1 MTCFHTS
8 PPSPA
13 AANFSATILRMV
25 YVAGLRRLE
34 WTSLCKTRIAFTF
47 LIARSLL
54 CRSAAISPSA
64 SRASGESMSAPSGS
78 SCPGVSM
85 AVKGLPRSPNQLR
98 LAYDVFLVHDSL
110 PASVEKRGPS
120 SSSPLAAA
128 SPASEGEGRGTQL
141 KSNSAA
147 SRSPTK
153 VHPASRLSRVD
164 LPAPVQ
170 PMTSSR
176 FSDGSAR
183 WKSSSVEKMVSC
195 EVLTT
200 ARSPISLSA
209 PKALRATDFGDSCA
223 ASLLPSDMFLWVGG
237 CAEAGEERAVGR
249 WGRARPE
256 L

>member
-120 SSSPLAAA
+120 SSSPLPPPAPPAGGAAGAAA
-128 SPASEGEGRGTQL
+128 GSGVFEALRWAEAQHAAGARCVLVADVEAAARGGEAAECVPALADRL
-141 KSNSAA
+141 YRAA
-147 SRSPTK
+147 SGVRAELVASPGTGGA
-153 VHPASRLSRVD
+153 VAV
-164 LPAPVQ
+164 
-170 PMTSSR
+170 
-176 FSDGSAR
+176 
-183 WKSSSVEKMVSC
+183 W
-195 EVLTT
+195 
-200 ARSPISLSA
+200 
-209 PKALRATDFGDSCA
+209 
-223 ASLLPSDMFLWVGG
+223 LLPP
-237 CAEAGEERAVGR
+237 EASV
-249 WGRARPE
+249 
-256 L
+256 